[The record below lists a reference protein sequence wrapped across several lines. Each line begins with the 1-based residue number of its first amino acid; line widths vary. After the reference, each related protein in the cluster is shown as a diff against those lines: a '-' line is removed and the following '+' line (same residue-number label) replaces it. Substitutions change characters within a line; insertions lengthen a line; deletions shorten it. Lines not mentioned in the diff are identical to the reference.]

1 VFLDKNKFK
10 NIFLFKKN
18 HYLDFPTI
26 VMVVKIKAIKDALF
40 AIFSAKIVA
49 CPLKKKVRWHESWL
63 KGPLHM
69 GFLKRPRLFGS
80 SRLGPSN

>member
-10 NIFLFKKN
+10 NIFLLKKN
-18 HYLDFPTI
+18 HNLDFPTI

-49 CPLKKKVRWHESWL
+49 CPLKKKVR
-63 KGPLHM
+63 
-69 GFLKRPRLFGS
+69 
-80 SRLGPSN
+80 

>member
-18 HYLDFPTI
+18 HYLDFPNI

-49 CPLKKKVRWHESWL
+49 CPLKKKVR
-63 KGPLHM
+63 
-69 GFLKRPRLFGS
+69 
-80 SRLGPSN
+80 